1 VLRALA
7 LPDGTTLGATGSARL
22 CADCLFRDVSH
33 DGVTALKLAAPNGDE
48 AAVLG
53 LYNVQGGHWRRD
65 ERRFAFGENATLACS
80 YKPRDASVAF
90 DAFDAGA
97 RWAAYEFRSNSVR
110 VLGAD
115 DSVKLTLEPAGFR
128 VVALRRLR
136 AWKGVAYA
144 PLGLL
149 DMLNGGG
156 AVLACDE
163 GADGARVKARGPG
176 RFGVYAERA
185 PETVTVDGARV
196 EAAFADGLVTLDLA
210 AAGEREVVLS
220 WE

>member
-1 VLRALA
+1 M
-7 LPDGTTLGATGSARL
+7 
-22 CADCLFRDVSH
+22 
-33 DGVTALKLAAPNGDE
+33 
-48 AAVLG
+48 
-53 LYNVQGGHWRRD
+53 
-65 ERRFAFGENATLACS
+65 
-80 YKPRDASVAF
+80 
-90 DAFDAGA
+90 
-97 RWAAYEFRSNSVR
+97 
-110 VLGAD
+110 
-115 DSVKLTLEPAGFR
+115 
-128 VVALRRLR
+128 ALRRLR

-163 GADGARVKARGPG
+163 GADGVRVNARGPG
-176 RFGVYAERA
+176 RFGVYADRA
-185 PETVTVDGARV
+185 PATVTVGGARV